1 MTVVKQRL
9 FFQIKG
15 VFTHQQSRVSLCIF
29 LNPQVNL
36 STAPPEPV
44 IPSKKP
50 IKVELVGGNRYSW
63 CTCGYSRKQVR
74 KSFFFLRPT
83 SQKKIKHLI
92 YLRFSVWKPFCDGT
106 HKTRAQGMK
115 GLRFVPEKDSTVWLC
130 GCKHTN
136 NPPYCD
142 GTHKQD
148 FIVSAPLHEY
158 TDWWRW
164 RTPRTEM
171 SLNWVSGRNISE
183 KTASGQLFLF

>member
-1 MTVVKQRL
+1 MITL
-9 FFQIKG
+9 FNKLHSRC
-15 VFTHQQSRVSLCIF
+15 FTFRHPRTAATAAAK
-29 LNPQVNL
+29 VNL

-44 IPSKKP
+44 IPCKKP
-50 IKVELVGGNRYSW
+50 IKVDLVGGKCYSW
-63 CTCGYSRKQVR
+63 CTCGYSRKQ
-74 KSFFFLRPT
+74 
-83 SQKKIKHLI
+83 
-92 YLRFSVWKPFCDGT
+92 PFCDGA

-158 TDWWRW
+158 TD
-164 RTPRTEM
+164 
-171 SLNWVSGRNISE
+171 
-183 KTASGQLFLF
+183 